1 MAHTH
6 AQKEMTALIWAAR
19 EGKLDCLR
27 LLVEAGA
34 DKDAKDKVR
43 VGRLIGRIT
52 ALCARIGSL
61 VW

>member
-1 MAHTH
+1 
-6 AQKEMTALIWAAR
+6 MTALIWAAR